1 MRKSFNQKVK
11 KISSSLIVVLLVCMN
26 FLIHLPFKAE
36 AATTELK
43 GLGDVSYYNA
53 IIFGDHSATS
63 ADIEGA
69 MAVQKNMNA
78 SSYTV
83 LAAATGANN
92 LAGATWVDEGYPSLL
107 LGGQFTKAG
116 AGQVIIQDGTV
127 AMTKDGDPEG
137 AMKTSYDRIA
147 YKEQV
152 EIDAKFKEF
161 RKDVDGVIGD
171 AGQLHTDK
179 PKPNMS
185 FGIGE
190 DVKNPNIYVSSGL
203 TGEKTFDVKDVFLPN
218 VDNKDFIVIYSD
230 AETVNFASGAIL
242 YDTRNTGMATDLINT
257 SQAYDPNSSF
267 TELASKVIW
276 VFPNATK
283 ITTKG
288 YGVVGSVFAPNA
300 VVETKGGS
308 INGQAFVGGLHQRDG
323 FEVHNFKFNWPKW
336 KKPAAEKGNLQIKKV
351 DESDE
356 NIVLKDAKFDVID
369 KENNVV
375 ATVTTN
381 EKGIAEVK
389 DLPLGDYFVKE
400 ISAPEGYIKVDTPVK
415 VTIDNTKVIEI
426 VMKNTKKVENG
437 QFKILKK
444 DSESGQLLPG
454 AKFDVIDK
462 DGNVV
467 ETIITDGKGEAL
479 SKQLPVGT
487 YTLKEVEAPKG
498 YELSSSLV
506 HVDVAANKTVTV
518 DVLNKKIVEK
528 ATGQFEIVKVDAND
542 KEKLLSDAEFEVYKD
557 GKKVDTLRTD
567 KTGKVISTKL
577 EPGKYTLKETK
588 APQGYTLLK
597 EEIEVVVEA
606 NKVVQVQVENAKEL
620 GSLQV
625 VKKDAESGKVLEG
638 AEFRLK
644 NESGQV
650 VGEAKTTNKDG
661 VVQFENLVPGKY
673 TLEETKAPE
682 GYKAVEVTVEVNVV
696 ANEVVKQEVMNEK
709 VTGQFEIVKVD
720 ANDKTKVLSGAEF
733 EVYKEGK
740 KVDTLRTDKTGKVI
754 STKLEPGKYTL
765 KETKAPQGYKLL
777 KEEIEVVVEANKVV
791 QVQVENAKELGS
803 LQVVKKDAESG
814 KVLEGAEFRLKNEN
828 GQVVGEAKT
837 TNKDGVVQFEN
848 LVPGKYTLEETKAP
862 EGYKAVE
869 VTVEV
874 NVVANEMVK
883 QEVTNEKVTGQFEIV
898 KVDAED
904 KAKVLSDAEFA
915 VYKDGKKVAELKTDE
930 SGKVMSPKL
939 PLGEYTVKE
948 TKAPEGYKL
957 SNKEWKVTIQN
968 ENEIVKVE
976 AENEKVLGS
985 LQIIKTDDKDQAK
998 RLAGAEF
1005 TLKDVKGNV
1014 VKEGITTDESGT
1026 VKVDGLVPGE
1036 YTLEETKAP
1045 EGYELTKQVI
1055 HATVDGE
1062 KVIDVKVTN
1071 SKSLGQFEIVKV
1083 DANDKEKRL
1092 SDAEFEVYKDG
1103 KKVETLRTDKTGK
1116 VISTKLEPGKYTL
1129 KETKAPQGYKLLKEE
1144 IEVVVEANKVVQVQV
1159 ENAKELGSLQ
1169 VIKKDA
1175 ESGKVLEGAEF
1186 RLKNEAGQVVGEAK
1200 TTDKDGVVKFENV
1213 VPGKYTL
1220 EETKAPEG
1228 YKALE
1233 VTVEVNVVAN
1243 EVIKQEVTNEKI
1255 AGQFEIVKVDANDKE
1270 KVLSGAEFTV
1280 YKGGK
1285 KVAELKT
1292 DESGKVMSPKL
1303 PLGEYTVKETKAPEG
1318 YKLSNKEWKVTIQNE
1333 KEVVKVEAENE
1344 RILGSLQIIKT
1355 DDKDQAKRLAGA
1367 EFTLKDAQGN
1377 VVKEGITTDKS
1388 GIVKVEGLVPGE
1400 YTLEETKAPE
1410 GYELTKQVIHVTVD
1424 GEKVIDVK
1432 VTNSK
1437 SLGQF
1442 EIVKVDAEDKAKV
1455 LSNAEFEVYKDGEK
1469 VETLRTDKTGKVTSK
1484 KLEPGT
1490 YTLKETKA
1498 PQGYKLLKE
1507 EIEVVVEANKVVQ
1520 VQVENAK
1527 ELGSLQVI
1535 KKDAESGKV
1544 LEGAEFKLKNE
1555 TGQVV
1560 GEAKTTNKD
1569 GVVKFENLVPGK
1581 YTLEETKAPEGYKA
1595 LEVTVE
1601 VNVVANK
1608 VIKQEVLNEKVKGK
1622 ITGQIEIIKV
1632 DANDRDKKLAGAVF
1646 EILKDGT
1653 KIDTLTSDEN
1663 GKATSKELEPGDY
1676 ILKEVQAPKGYS
1688 LSDKEIEFTISNQKI
1703 EVVKLQITNEKET
1716 SKGPENPGGETEK
1729 PGEETEKPGEETE
1742 KPGEE
1747 TEKPG
1752 EGTEKPG
1759 EGTEK
1764 PGEGTEKPGEETEK
1778 PGEGTENP
1786 GGETEKPGEET
1797 EKPGEETEKPGEGTE
1812 KPGEEVGEPNL
1823 PEKEQGSSND
1833 QKLPATGHNTNYL
1846 PFIGVIL
1853 VLLGMRLRFMTK
1865 NS

>member
-1 MRKSFNQKVK
+1 MRKSFNQKIK
-11 KISSSLIVVLLVCMN
+11 KLSSSLIVVLLICMN

-83 LAAATGANN
+83 VAAATGANN

-127 AMTKDGDPEG
+127 AMTKDGDPDG
-137 AMKTSYDRIA
+137 AMKTSYDRIS
-147 YKEQV
+147 YKEQA

-179 PKPNMS
+179 PTLNMS

-190 DVKNPNIYVSSGL
+190 DVNNPNIYVSSGQ
-203 TGEKTFDVKDVFLPN
+203 TGKKTFDVKDVYLPN
-218 VDNKDFIVIYSD
+218 VENKDFIVIYSD
-230 AETVNFASGAIL
+230 AEEVSFGGGAIL

-308 INGQAFVGGLHQRDG
+308 INGQAYVGGLHQRDG

-336 KKPAAEKGNLQIKKV
+336 NKPAAEKGNLQIKKV
-351 DESDE
+351 DENDE

-369 KENNVV
+369 KDNTVV

-415 VTIDNTKVIEI
+415 VTIDSTNVIEL

-437 QFKILKK
+437 QFKLLKK
-444 DSESGQLLPG
+444 DNESGQLLPG

-462 DGNVV
+462 DGKVV
-467 ETIITDGKGEAL
+467 ETIITDSKGEAL

-498 YELSSSLV
+498 YELSSSSV
-506 HVDVAANKTVTV
+506 PVNVEANKVITV
-518 DVLNKKIVEK
+518 DVLNKKIPEK
-528 ATGQFEIVKVDAND
+528 VTGQFEIVKVDAND
-542 KEKLLSDAEFEVYKD
+542 KEKLLSGAEFEVYKD

-567 KTGKVISTKL
+567 KTGKVIS
-577 EPGKYTLKETK
+577 
-588 APQGYTLLK
+588 Q
-597 EEIEVVVEA
+597 
-606 NKVVQVQVENAKEL
+606 
-620 GSLQV
+620 
-625 VKKDAESGKVLEG
+625 
-638 AEFRLK
+638 
-644 NESGQV
+644 
-650 VGEAKTTNKDG
+650 
-661 VVQFENLVPGKY
+661 
-673 TLEETKAPE
+673 
-682 GYKAVEVTVEVNVV
+682 
-696 ANEVVKQEVMNEK
+696 
-709 VTGQFEIVKVD
+709 
-720 ANDKTKVLSGAEF
+720 
-733 EVYKEGK
+733 
-740 KVDTLRTDKTGKVI
+740 
-754 STKLEPGKYTL
+754 KLEPGKYTL

-803 LQVVKKDAESG
+803 LQIIKKDAESG
-814 KVLEGAEFRLKNEN
+814 KVLAGAEFILKNES
-828 GQVVGEAKT
+828 GQVVGETKT
-837 TNKDGVVQFEN
+837 TDKDGVVKFEN
-848 LVPGKYTLEETKAP
+848 VVPGKYTLEETKAP
-862 EGYKAVE
+862 ESYKALE

-874 NVVANEMVK
+874 NIVANEVVK

-898 KVDAED
+898 KVDAND
-904 KAKVLSDAEFA
+904 KTKVLSGAEFE
-915 VYKDGKKVAELKTDE
+915 VYKDGEKVAELKTDE

-948 TKAPEGYKL
+948 TKAPTGYKL

-968 ENEIVKVE
+968 EKEVVKIE
-976 AENEKVLGS
+976 AENEKILGS
-985 LQIIKTDDKDQAK
+985 LQIIKMDDKDQTK
-998 RLAGAEF
+998 RLAGAQF

-1014 VKEGITTDESGT
+1014 VKEGITTDESGI

-1055 HATVDGE
+1055 HVTVDGE

-1083 DANDKEKRL
+1083 DANDKEKLL

-1103 KKVETLRTDKTGK
+1103 KKVETLRTDKIGK
-1116 VISTKLEPGKYTL
+1116 VISQKLEPGKYTL

-1175 ESGKVLEGAEF
+1175 ESGKVLAGAEF
-1186 RLKNEAGQVVGEAK
+1186 ILKNESGQVVGEMK

-1233 VTVEVNVVAN
+1233 VTVEVNIVAN
-1243 EVIKQEVTNEKI
+1243 EVVKQEVTNEKVT
-1255 AGQFEIVKVDANDKE
+1255 GQFEIVKVDANDK
-1270 KVLSGAEFTV
+1270 
-1280 YKGGK
+1280 
-1285 KVAELKT
+1285 
-1292 DESGKVMSPKL
+1292 
-1303 PLGEYTVKETKAPEG
+1303 
-1318 YKLSNKEWKVTIQNE
+1318 
-1333 KEVVKVEAENE
+1333 
-1344 RILGSLQIIKT
+1344 
-1355 DDKDQAKRLAGA
+1355 
-1367 EFTLKDAQGN
+1367 
-1377 VVKEGITTDKS
+1377 
-1388 GIVKVEGLVPGE
+1388 
-1400 YTLEETKAPE
+1400 
-1410 GYELTKQVIHVTVD
+1410 
-1424 GEKVIDVK
+1424 
-1432 VTNSK
+1432 
-1437 SLGQF
+1437 
-1442 EIVKVDAEDKAKV
+1442 AKV
-1455 LSNAEFEVYKDGEK
+1455 LSDAEFEVYKDGKK
-1469 VETLRTDKTGKVTSK
+1469 VETLRTDKTGKVISQ
-1484 KLEPGT
+1484 KLEPGK

-1544 LEGAEFKLKNE
+1544 LAGAEFILKNE
-1555 TGQVV
+1555 SGQVV
-1560 GEAKTTNKD
+1560 GEMKTTDKD
-1569 GVVKFENLVPGK
+1569 GVVKFENVVPGK

-1601 VNVVANK
+1601 VNIVANEL
-1608 VIKQEVLNEKVKGK
+1608 VKQEVLNEKVKEK
-1622 ITGQIEIIKV
+1622 ITGQVEITKV
-1632 DANDRDKKLAGAVF
+1632 DANDTNKILAGAVF

-1653 KIDTLTSDEN
+1653 KIDKLTTDKN
-1663 GKATSKELEPGDY
+1663 GKAISKKLEPGDY
-1676 ILKEVQAPKGYS
+1676 ILKEVQAPEGYT
-1688 LSDKEIEFTISNQKI
+1688 LSNKEVKFTISNQKI
-1703 EVVKLQITNEKET
+1703 EVIKLQITNQKE
-1716 SKGPENPGGETEK
+1716 PGG
-1729 PGEETEKPGEETE
+1729 
-1742 KPGEE
+1742 
-1747 TEKPG
+1747 
-1752 EGTEKPG
+1752 GTETPG
-1759 EGTEK
+1759 GGTET
-1764 PGEGTEKPGEETEK
+1764 PGGGTETPG
-1778 PGEGTENP
+1778 GGTETP
-1786 GGETEKPGEET
+1786 GG
-1797 EKPGEETEKPGEGTE
+1797 GTE
-1812 KPGEEVGEPNL
+1812 TPGGGTETPGGGTE
-1823 PEKEQGSSND
+1823 
-1833 QKLPATGHNTNYL
+1833 
-1846 PFIGVIL
+1846 
-1853 VLLGMRLRFMTK
+1853 
-1865 NS
+1865 

>member
-1 MRKSFNQKVK
+1 MNFLRKSFNQKIK
-11 KISSSLIVVLLVCMN
+11 KLSSSFIVVLLVCMN
-26 FLIHLPFKAE
+26 FLIHLPYKAE

-83 LAAATGANN
+83 VAAATGANN

-116 AGQVIIQDGTV
+116 TGQVIIQDGTV

-137 AMKTSYDRIA
+137 AMKSSYDRIS
-147 YKEQV
+147 YKEQA

-161 RKDVDGVIGD
+161 RKDINSVIED

-179 PKPNMS
+179 PKPGMT

-190 DVKNPNIYVSSGL
+190 DVKNSNIYVSSGL
-203 TGEKTFDVKDVFLPN
+203 KGQEPFNVKDVYLPN
-218 VDNKDFIVIYSD
+218 VNNKDFIVIHSD
-230 AETVNFASGAIL
+230 AEEVNFGGGAIL
-242 YDTRNTGMATDLINT
+242 YDTTDKGGFTLVNT
-257 SQAYDPNSSF
+257 SQAYDPNSFF

-276 VFPNATK
+276 VFPNAKK

-336 KKPAAEKGNLQIKKV
+336 KNPAAEKGNLQIKKV
-351 DESDE
+351 DENDE

-369 KENNVV
+369 KDNNVV

-389 DLPLGDYFVKE
+389 DLPFGDYFVKE

-415 VTIDNTKVIEI
+415 VTIDNTNIIEF

-437 QFKILKK
+437 QFKLLKK

-462 DGNVV
+462 DGKVV
-467 ETIITDGKGEAL
+467 ETIVTDDKGEAL
-479 SKQLPVGT
+479 SKQLPVGS

-498 YELSSSLV
+498 YELSSSSV
-506 HVDVAANKTVTV
+506 SVDVEVNKVVTV
-518 DVLNKKIVEK
+518 DVVNKKIPEK
-528 ATGQFEIVKVDAND
+528 VTGQFEIVKVDAED
-542 KEKLLSDAEFEVYKD
+542 KTKVLSDAEFEVYKD

-567 KTGKVISTKL
+567 KTGKVVSQKL

-588 APQGYTLLK
+588 APQGYKLLK

-625 VKKDAESGKVLEG
+625 TKKDAESGKVLEG

-644 NESGQV
+644 NENGQV
-650 VGEAKTTNKDG
+650 VGETKTTNKDG
-661 VVQFENLVPGKY
+661 VVKFENLVPGKYTLEETKAPEGYKAVEVTVEVNVVANEVVKQEVMNEKLTGQFEIVKVDAEDKAKVLSDAEFEVYKDGKKVETLRTDKTGKVISQKLEPGTYTLKETKAPQGYKLLKEEIEVVVEANKVVEVQVENAKELGSLQVIKKDAESGKVLEGAEFKLKNETGQVVGETKTTNKDGVVKFENLVPGKY

-709 VTGQFEIVKVD
+709 VTGQFEIIKVD
-720 ANDKTKVLSGAEF
+720 AN
-733 EVYKEGK
+733 
-740 KVDTLRTDKTGKVI
+740 
-754 STKLEPGKYTL
+754 
-765 KETKAPQGYKLL
+765 
-777 KEEIEVVVEANKVV
+777 
-791 QVQVENAKELGS
+791 
-803 LQVVKKDAESG
+803 
-814 KVLEGAEFRLKNEN
+814 
-828 GQVVGEAKT
+828 
-837 TNKDGVVQFEN
+837 
-848 LVPGKYTLEETKAP
+848 
-862 EGYKAVE
+862 
-869 VTVEV
+869 
-874 NVVANEMVK
+874 
-883 QEVTNEKVTGQFEIV
+883 
-898 KVDAED
+898 D
-904 KAKVLSDAEFA
+904 KAKVLSDAEFT
-915 VYKDGKKVAELKTDE
+915 VYKD
-930 SGKVMSPKL
+930 
-939 PLGEYTVKE
+939 
-948 TKAPEGYKL
+948 
-957 SNKEWKVTIQN
+957 
-968 ENEIVKVE
+968 
-976 AENEKVLGS
+976 
-985 LQIIKTDDKDQAK
+985 
-998 RLAGAEF
+998 
-1005 TLKDVKGNV
+1005 
-1014 VKEGITTDESGT
+1014 
-1026 VKVDGLVPGE
+1026 
-1036 YTLEETKAP
+1036 
-1045 EGYELTKQVI
+1045 
-1055 HATVDGE
+1055 
-1062 KVIDVKVTN
+1062 
-1071 SKSLGQFEIVKV
+1071 
-1083 DANDKEKRL
+1083 
-1092 SDAEFEVYKDG
+1092 
-1103 KKVETLRTDKTGK
+1103 
-1116 VISTKLEPGKYTL
+1116 
-1129 KETKAPQGYKLLKEE
+1129 
-1144 IEVVVEANKVVQVQV
+1144 
-1159 ENAKELGSLQ
+1159 
-1169 VIKKDA
+1169 
-1175 ESGKVLEGAEF
+1175 
-1186 RLKNEAGQVVGEAK
+1186 
-1200 TTDKDGVVKFENV
+1200 
-1213 VPGKYTL
+1213 
-1220 EETKAPEG
+1220 
-1228 YKALE
+1228 
-1233 VTVEVNVVAN
+1233 
-1243 EVIKQEVTNEKI
+1243 
-1255 AGQFEIVKVDANDKE
+1255 
-1270 KVLSGAEFTV
+1270 
-1280 YKGGK
+1280 GK

-1355 DDKDQAKRLAGA
+1355 DDKDQAKRLSGA

-1388 GIVKVEGLVPGE
+1388 GIVKVDGLVPGE

-1424 GEKVIDVK
+1424 GEKIVDVK

-1455 LSNAEFEVYKDGEK
+1455 LSDAEFEVYKDGKK
-1469 VETLRTDKTGKVTSK
+1469 VETLRTDKTGKVISQ

-1560 GEAKTTNKD
+1560 GETKTTNKD

-1601 VNVVANK
+1601 VNVVANT
-1608 VIKQEVLNEKVKGK
+1608 VIKQEVLNEKVKEK
-1622 ITGQIEIIKV
+1622 IKGQVEITKV
-1632 DANDRDKKLAGAVF
+1632 DATDTNKKLAGAVF

-1653 KIDTLTSDEN
+1653 KIDTLTTDKN

-1676 ILKEVQAPKGYS
+1676 ILKEVQAPEGYE
-1688 LSDKEIEFTISNQKI
+1688 LSDKGIEFTISNQKI

-1716 SKGPENPGGETEK
+1716 SKGPENPGGETETPGGETETPGGETET

-1752 EGTEKPG
+1752 E
-1759 EGTEK
+1759 
-1764 PGEGTEKPGEETEK
+1764 ET
-1778 PGEGTENP
+1778 G
-1786 GGETEKPGEET
+1786 KPGEET
-1797 EKPGEETEKPGEGTE
+1797 EKPGEETGKPGEETE
-1812 KPGEEVGEPNL
+1812 KPGEETGTSGEETEKPGGETGTPSEGMENVDKEKPTL
-1823 PEKEQGSSND
+1823 PEKGQGASHA
-1833 QKLPATGHNTNYL
+1833 QLPATGHDMNYL
-1846 PFIGVIL
+1846 PFIGFAL
-1853 VLLGMRLRFMTK
+1853 VLLGIRLRFMIK

>member
-1 MRKSFNQKVK
+1 MRKSFNQKIK
-11 KISSSLIVVLLVCMN
+11 KLSSSFIVVLLVCMN
-26 FLIHLPFKAE
+26 FLIHLPYKAE

-83 LAAATGANN
+83 VAAATGANN

-127 AMTKDGDPEG
+127 AMTKDGDPDG
-137 AMKTSYDRIA
+137 AMKTSYDRIS
-147 YKEQV
+147 YKEQA

-161 RKDVDGVIGD
+161 RKDINSVIED

-179 PKPNMS
+179 PKPGMT

-203 TGEKTFDVKDVFLPN
+203 EGQEPFNVKDVYLPN
-218 VDNKDFIVIYSD
+218 VNNKDFIVIHSD
-230 AETVNFASGAIL
+230 AEEVNFGGGAIL
-242 YDTRNTGMATDLINT
+242 YDTTDKGGFTLVNT
-257 SQAYDPNSSF
+257 SQAYDPNSFF

-276 VFPNATK
+276 VFPNAKK

-300 VVETKGGS
+300 VVDTKGGS

-351 DESDE
+351 DENDE

-369 KENNVV
+369 KDNNIV

-389 DLPLGDYFVKE
+389 DLPFGDYFVKE

-415 VTIDNTKVIEI
+415 VTIDNTNVMKI

-437 QFKILKK
+437 QFKLLKK

-506 HVDVAANKTVTV
+506 HIDVAANNTVTV

-542 KEKLLSDAEFEVYKD
+542 KTKVLSDAEFEVYKD
-557 GKKVDTLRTD
+557 GKKVETLRTD
-567 KTGKVISTKL
+567 KTGKVISKKL
-577 EPGKYTLKETK
+577 EPGTYTLKETK
-588 APQGYTLLK
+588 APQGYKLLK

-606 NKVVQVQVENAKEL
+606 NKVIQVQVENAKEL

-625 VKKDAESGKVLEG
+625 IKKDAESAEVLEG

-644 NESGQV
+644 NENGQV

-661 VVQFENLVPGKY
+661 VVQFENLEPGKY

-696 ANEVVKQEVMNEK
+696 ANEVVKQEVTNEK
-709 VTGQFEIVKVD
+709 VTGQFEVVKVD
-720 ANDKTKVLSGAEF
+720 ANDKTKLLSG
-733 EVYKEGK
+733 
-740 KVDTLRTDKTGKVI
+740 
-754 STKLEPGKYTL
+754 
-765 KETKAPQGYKLL
+765 
-777 KEEIEVVVEANKVV
+777 
-791 QVQVENAKELGS
+791 
-803 LQVVKKDAESG
+803 
-814 KVLEGAEFRLKNEN
+814 
-828 GQVVGEAKT
+828 
-837 TNKDGVVQFEN
+837 
-848 LVPGKYTLEETKAP
+848 
-862 EGYKAVE
+862 
-869 VTVEV
+869 
-874 NVVANEMVK
+874 
-883 QEVTNEKVTGQFEIV
+883 
-898 KVDAED
+898 
-904 KAKVLSDAEFA
+904 AEFA
-915 VYKDGKKVAELKTDE
+915 VYKD
-930 SGKVMSPKL
+930 
-939 PLGEYTVKE
+939 
-948 TKAPEGYKL
+948 
-957 SNKEWKVTIQN
+957 
-968 ENEIVKVE
+968 
-976 AENEKVLGS
+976 
-985 LQIIKTDDKDQAK
+985 
-998 RLAGAEF
+998 
-1005 TLKDVKGNV
+1005 
-1014 VKEGITTDESGT
+1014 
-1026 VKVDGLVPGE
+1026 
-1036 YTLEETKAP
+1036 
-1045 EGYELTKQVI
+1045 
-1055 HATVDGE
+1055 
-1062 KVIDVKVTN
+1062 
-1071 SKSLGQFEIVKV
+1071 
-1083 DANDKEKRL
+1083 
-1092 SDAEFEVYKDG
+1092 
-1103 KKVETLRTDKTGK
+1103 
-1116 VISTKLEPGKYTL
+1116 
-1129 KETKAPQGYKLLKEE
+1129 
-1144 IEVVVEANKVVQVQV
+1144 
-1159 ENAKELGSLQ
+1159 
-1169 VIKKDA
+1169 
-1175 ESGKVLEGAEF
+1175 
-1186 RLKNEAGQVVGEAK
+1186 
-1200 TTDKDGVVKFENV
+1200 
-1213 VPGKYTL
+1213 
-1220 EETKAPEG
+1220 
-1228 YKALE
+1228 
-1233 VTVEVNVVAN
+1233 
-1243 EVIKQEVTNEKI
+1243 
-1255 AGQFEIVKVDANDKE
+1255 
-1270 KVLSGAEFTV
+1270 
-1280 YKGGK
+1280 GK

-1377 VVKEGITTDKS
+1377 VVKEGITTDES
-1388 GIVKVEGLVPGE
+1388 GTVKVDGLVPGE
-1400 YTLEETKAPE
+1400 YTLEETKAPA

-1442 EIVKVDAEDKAKV
+1442 EIVKVDAEDQAKV
-1455 LSNAEFEVYKDGEK
+1455 LSDAEFEVHKDGKK
-1469 VETLRTDKTGKVTSK
+1469 VEMLRTDKTGKVTSK

-1507 EIEVVVEANKVVQ
+1507 EIKVVVEANKVVQ

-1527 ELGSLQVI
+1527 ELGSLRVI

-1555 TGQVV
+1555 NGQVV

-1581 YTLEETKAPEGYKA
+1581 YMLEETKAPEGYK
-1595 LEVTVE
+1595 TVE
-1601 VNVVANK
+1601 VKVEVNIVANE
-1608 VIKQEVLNEKVKGK
+1608 VAKQEVLNEKVKEK
-1622 ITGQIEIIKV
+1622 IKGQVEIIKV
-1632 DANDRDKKLAGAVF
+1632 DANDKDKKLAGAVF

-1676 ILKEVQAPKGYS
+1676 ILKEVQAPEGYE

-1716 SKGPENPGGETEK
+1716 SKGPENPGGETET
-1729 PGEETEKPGEETE
+1729 PGGETETPGGETETPGGETETPGGETETPGGETETPGGETEK
-1742 KPGEE
+1742 
-1747 TEKPG
+1747 
-1752 EGTEKPG
+1752 
-1759 EGTEK
+1759 
-1764 PGEGTEKPGEETEK
+1764 
-1778 PGEGTENP
+1778 P
-1786 GGETEKPGEET
+1786 GGETEKPGEE
-1797 EKPGEETEKPGEGTE
+1797 
-1812 KPGEEVGEPNL
+1812 VGAPNL
-1823 PEKEQGSSND
+1823 PEKEQGSSNN

-1853 VLLGMRLRFMTK
+1853 LLIGMRLRFMTK